1 MYSYIVRRLGAT
13 LLTALGLSIL
23 IFGLM
28 RLIPGTVVGQLL
40 GPNAFATAEAKASLE
55 KMFGLDRPLYMQYLS
70 WMKSLF
76 TGTWGIAYKS
86 GKPVLP
92 LLLSRIPVSAELGIL
107 AILWS
112 LIIGIP
118 MGVIATVKQNSF
130 LDHFI
135 RVIYTMGLSIPAF
148 WQGTLLILIFSVY
161 LNWIPSFEWVP
172 IWKDPVHNLSMVAL
186 PALTLGTATA
196 AMITRLTRASMLE
209 VMRQDYIQTARAKGL
224 KERLVVIKHAL
235 RNSLIPVIT
244 VAGIQM
250 GYILGGIVVIEQ
262 VFTLP
267 GTGRLLMN
275 ALFER
280 DYPLVQGN
288 ILLFGLL
295 FLTINLLVDLTYA
308 LLNPKITY
316 D

>member
-1 MYSYIVRRLGAT
+1 MYSYIARRLAAT
-13 LLTALGLSIL
+13 LFTALGLSVL

-28 RLIPGTVVGQLL
+28 RMIPGTVVGQLL

-55 KMFGLDRPLYMQYLS
+55 KMFGLDRPLYLQYLS
-70 WMKSLF
+70 WMRSLF
-76 TGTWGIAYKS
+76 SGTWGIAYKS
-86 GKPVLP
+86 GRPVLP
-92 LLLSRIPVSAELGIL
+92 LLLSRVPVSAELGIL

-118 MGVIATVKQNSF
+118 MGVIATVKQNTF

-135 RVIYTMGLSIPAF
+135 RVISTMGLSIPAF

-161 LNWIPSFEWVP
+161 LNWMPSFEWVP
-172 IWKDPVHNLSMVAL
+172 LWKDPLQNLSMVAL

-209 VMRQDYIQTARAKGL
+209 VMRMDYIQTARAKGL
-224 KERLVVIKHAL
+224 QERLVIIKHAL

-308 LLNPKITY
+308 FLNPKITY